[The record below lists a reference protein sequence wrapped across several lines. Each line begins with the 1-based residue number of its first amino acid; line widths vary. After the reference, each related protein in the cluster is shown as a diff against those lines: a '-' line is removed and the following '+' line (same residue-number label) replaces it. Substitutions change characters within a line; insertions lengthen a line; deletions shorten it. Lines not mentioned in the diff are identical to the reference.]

1 MPSQPVKTAVI
12 QVKPR
17 NPFDVLADSDSEPE
31 PEPEV
36 TPAPIVASVAPVV
49 PPYTPTT
56 PPYAP
61 VTPPYGPVTPPYG
74 PVTPPFGPVPVPVA
88 VSVPVVVAPK
98 VRRKGKVIHQV
109 SEDGWVS
116 IRSSAPAPQAPQ
128 FVLDESEPEPEIQ
141 YERRVASPCIAS
153 DEEIEIT
160 PLAPPQTFPSLLTR
174 GRIPNREL
182 VLEGKIDTSD
192 EASARAWAEKI
203 SKSLKEAE
211 ANRGMSF
218 FRRG

>member
-1 MPSQPVKTAVI
+1 MPSQPVKTAVV

-31 PEPEV
+31 PEV
-36 TPAPIVASVAPVV
+36 TPAPIVAPVAAPVV

-61 VTPPYGPVTPPYG
+61 VTPPYGPVTPP
-74 PVTPPFGPVPVPVA
+74 FGPVPVPVA
-88 VSVPVVVAPK
+88 VSVPVQTAPK

-116 IRSSAPAPQAPQ
+116 IRSTAPAPQAPQ
-128 FVLDESEPEPEIQ
+128 FVLDEPEAEIQ
-141 YERRVASPCIAS
+141 YERRVASPSIAS

-174 GRIPNREL
+174 GRIPNRDI

-211 ANRGMSF
+211 ANRGLSF